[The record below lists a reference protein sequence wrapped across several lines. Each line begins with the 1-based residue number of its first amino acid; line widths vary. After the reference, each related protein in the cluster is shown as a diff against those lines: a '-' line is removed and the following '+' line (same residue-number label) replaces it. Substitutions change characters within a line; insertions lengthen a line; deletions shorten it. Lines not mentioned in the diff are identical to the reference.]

1 VFNGLRVY
9 ADGPP
14 AANRESHH
22 VQAYADRARSF
33 SEDPSDDPFDDV
45 IDAAVGLGLGYLF
58 DGESIPVPDEST
70 TAYGAIERAEM
81 ADALHTLLD
90 SLPERERLI
99 VTLHYLQQVP
109 FITIAAQL
117 GITKGRVSQLHR
129 RAMERLREALRRQ
142 ATASASV

>member
-1 VFNGLRVY
+1 
-9 ADGPP
+9 
-14 AANRESHH
+14 
-22 VQAYADRARSF
+22 
-33 SEDPSDDPFDDV
+33 
-45 IDAAVGLGLGYLF
+45 
-58 DGESIPVPDEST
+58 
-70 TAYGAIERAEM
+70 M
-81 ADALHTLLD
+81 ADALHALLD
-90 SLPERERLI
+90 SLPERECLI